1 MLARAEEPGPAGVRA
16 SVVAEK
22 RGTTAWSQGTQE
34 SGTVKDRPNELSNEP
49 ALVNRG
55 RATATG
61 SKQAGEARA
70 RWAWVER
77 GVWTERMLVALE
89 TGVKG
94 GKWYAL
100 MDKVS
105 DEGSLWTGY
114 LRVSANG
121 GSAGVDGQT
130 TQQFGR
136 NAQAEIQR
144 LREELRAG
152 TYQPQPVRRCWI
164 PKPGSTE
171 KRGLGI
177 PGVRDRVVQASL
189 KGVIEPILEK
199 EFAEHSY
206 GFRPGRGAF
215 DALDRVERLLNE
227 GFTWVVDVDFKSYF
241 DTIPHERLMALVAAR
256 ISDGR
261 VLELIR
267 AFLKAG
273 VMEGMQGWVPT
284 KQGTPQGGVISPLL
298 ANLYL
303 NPLDHGIAQAGWQM
317 TRYADDFVIQ
327 CRSQAEAE
335 AAMAA
340 VVAWAKEN
348 GLTVHPQKSRIV
360 DATQA
365 GGFDFLGYHF
375 ERGLK
380 WPREKSL
387 AKVKAAIR
395 QRTRRLAGA
404 SLESI
409 ITGLNRMLKGW
420 HAYFYRSVSYALKQI
435 DQMVRRRLRRIL
447 LQHHKKRGNGMG
459 LANQRW
465 PIAYFE
471 VRGLFRLQ
479 TAGRTRHQSRQG
491 TH

>member
-1 MLARAEEPGPAGVRA
+1 M
-16 SVVAEK
+16 
-22 RGTTAWSQGTQE
+22 
-34 SGTVKDRPNELSNEP
+34 
-49 ALVNRG
+49 
-55 RATATG
+55 
-61 SKQAGEARA
+61 
-70 RWAWVER
+70 
-77 GVWTERMLVALE
+77 
-89 TGVKG
+89 
-94 GKWYAL
+94 
-100 MDKVS
+100 
-105 DEGSLWTGY
+105 
-114 LRVSANG
+114 
-121 GSAGVDGQT
+121 
-130 TQQFGR
+130 
-136 NAQAEIQR
+136 
-144 LREELRAG
+144 
-152 TYQPQPVRRCWI
+152 
-164 PKPGSTE
+164 
-171 KRGLGI
+171 
-177 PGVRDRVVQASL
+177 VQATL
-189 KGVIEPILEK
+189 KGVIEPILER

-215 DALDRVERLLNE
+215 AALDRVEQLLNE
-227 GFTWVVDVDFKSYF
+227 GYTWVVDVDFKSYF
-241 DTIPHERLMALVAAR
+241 DTIPHERLMARVETR

-273 VMEGMQGWVPT
+273 VMEGMKGWEPT
-284 KQGTPQGGVISPLL
+284 EQGTPQGGVISPLL

-303 NPLDHGIAQAGWQM
+303 NPLDHLIAKAGWQM

-340 VVAWAKEN
+340 VGAWAKDN

-387 AKVKAAIR
+387 AKVKAAIC
-395 QRTRRLAGA
+395 QRTRRLVGT
-404 SLESI
+404 SLDSI

-420 HAYFYRSVSYALKQI
+420 HAYFYRSVANVLKRI

-447 LQHHKKRGNGMG
+447 LRHHKKRGNGMG
-459 LANQRW
+459 LSHRRW
-465 PIAYFE
+465 PNAYFE
-471 VRGLFRLQ
+471 IRGLFSLE
-479 TAGRTRHQSRQG
+479 TACRIPHQSRKG